1 MNAPNGGR
9 WPLDLPLIRWSRY
22 PRDTWTLQDA
32 LQDVICFGQKGSG
45 KTSATGRLFAL
56 KYLEAGFGGIVLCA
70 QEEES
75 ANWRNYLTE
84 TGREDDG
91 RFFTLNGPYRFNP
104 LAWEACKSGGADF
117 AENLV
122 HLLSDVASIRKK
134 RVLVAGEVPF
144 WGEQRDKLLRNAIS
158 LLMLVDEPVTL
169 SGIYQIVSSAPHNPL
184 EADAHHWRKES
195 HLFSLLTKAQQAHG
209 NARDV
214 VSVRHYF
221 LKEWPR
227 LDERPRSTVEAD
239 LTGLLDPLTRG
250 KLAEFFGTTTNLS
263 PDDLEKGRVIVID
276 TPMRYRQIGQY
287 AALLWLHS
295 VYRSAGRR
303 AWNPPHTRP
312 LFVFIDETQYYLT
325 PADPIFQ
332 STSRHHGYSVVRLT
346 QSLPG
351 LRAAYGTQDDT
362 DALLSH
368 CCTRVYHLNTCAVTN
383 EWASKSIG
391 QDVQVRQSVNEG
403 MMDDLPQMS
412 FAEAHDASCPPQ
424 VFMRLKSGG
433 KRHRREV
440 HAVVTQAGRT
450 FLDGKRW
457 IISGYRQS
465 K

>member
-1 MNAPNGGR
+1 MSDNAR

-22 PRDTWTLQDA
+22 PRDTWTLADA

-56 KYLEAGFGGIVLCA
+56 KYLRAGFAGIVLCA
-70 QEEES
+70 QDEE
-75 ANWRNYLTE
+75 ADNWRGYLKE
-84 TGREDDG
+84 TGRERDG
-91 RFFTLNGPYRFNP
+91 RFFSFDGPYRFNP
-104 LAWEACKSGGADF
+104 LAWEAQKSDPDF
-117 AENLV
+117 VENIV

-134 RVLVAGEVPF
+134 RVLVASEVPF

-158 LLMLVDEPVTL
+158 LLMLVGEPVTL
-169 SGIYQIVSSAPHNPL
+169 SGIYQIVASAPRGVL
-184 EADAHHWRKES
+184 EADAFHWRKES
-195 HLFSLLTKAQQAHG
+195 HLFALLTRAQQSG
-209 NARDV
+209 VNPGDV
-214 VSVRHYF
+214 ASTRNYF
-221 LKEWPR
+221 LSEWPR
-227 LDERPRSTVEAD
+227 LDDRPRSTVEAD

-250 KLAEFFGTTTNLS
+250 KLAKFFGNATNLS

-295 VYRSAGRR
+295 VYRSASRR
-303 AWNPPHTRP
+303 AYNPPHTRP

-325 PADPIFQ
+325 PADHLFQ

-351 LRAAYGTQDDT
+351 LRATYGTVDDT

-368 CCTRVYHLNTCAVTN
+368 CCTRIYHLNTCSVTN

-391 QDVQVRQSVNEG
+391 QDVQVRQTVSQGQFDVY
-403 MMDDLPQMS
+403 PQES
-412 FAEAHDASCPPQ
+412 YAEAYDASCPPQ

-440 HAVVTQAGRT
+440 RAVVTQAGRT
-450 FLDGKRW
+450 FLDGKSW
-457 IISGYRQS
+457 IITGYRQS
-465 K
+465 Q